1 MAEGSDFVGR
11 RRSLRIWRN
20 ACFVSAGQGV
30 SSGGEHEGCQD
41 GEDKRQVGTRWDHV
55 FEASISEQW
64 PPCFQRMKRVDRI
77 MWMDAGRVEGREEV
91 WRELRG
97 AGVRGL
103 LNIGSRKPERT
114 HLRQNETV
122 GQA

>member
-1 MAEGSDFVGR
+1 MGAGR
-11 RRSLRIWRN
+11 EDASL
-20 ACFVSAGQGV
+20 
-30 SSGGEHEGCQD
+30 GERGC
-41 GEDKRQVGTRWDHV
+41 KRQVGTRWDHV
-55 FEASISEQW
+55 FEASISEHW
-64 PPCFQRMKRVDRI
+64 LACFQGMKRVDGI
-77 MWMDAGRVEGREEV
+77 MRMDGGRVEGREEV
-91 WRELRG
+91 RRELRG